1 MAISSFREQA
11 IQFVVN
17 QVIPKL
23 EGDAPYSDFDRA
35 VDAFIREWRNL
46 PERSPQHE
54 PYVRIFTLDG
64 TPKDYRERAKQF
76 MRRAITHLQSLQV
89 SSANQYQ
96 PSDYQLDRLIRA
108 VQKLPSLPV
117 GSLPYQ
123 GLFKVQN
130 TVLPQ
135 FQGGTPTETQQ
146 AIIAECKRQGLPL
159 PTQIAYVLA
168 TTEHETAGTWQPV
181 REAFWLSEEWR
192 KNNLRYYPYYGRGYV
207 QITWD
212 FNYRRYQ
219 DLLGLPLLEQPDLVM
234 RPDVSLYILV
244 HGSKHGVFT
253 GRKIEDYITA
263 SKTDYFNAR
272 KVINGLDRAASI
284 AELAR
289 QWETKIPQQSGTGGL
304 SLGD

>member
-1 MAISSFREQA
+1 MSVSNLREQA
-11 IQFVVN
+11 IQFVAN

-23 EGDAPYSDFDRA
+23 EGDAPYSDFDCA
-35 VDAFIREWRNL
+35 VDDFIREWRNL

-54 PYVRIFTLDG
+54 PYVRLFVLDG
-64 TPKDYRERAKQF
+64 TPKNYRERAKQF
-76 MRRAITHLQSLQV
+76 LCRAIAHLQNLQV
-89 SSANQYQ
+89 FSFSQYQ
-96 PSDYQLDRLIRA
+96 PSDYQVDKLIRA

-117 GSLPYQ
+117 GSVPYQ
-123 GLFKVQN
+123 GLFKAQN

-135 FQGGTPTETQQ
+135 FQGGTPTETQR
-146 AIIAECKRQGLPL
+146 AIAAECRRQGLSL
-159 PTQIAYVLA
+159 PTQIAYLLA

-192 KNNLRYYPYYGRGYV
+192 KKNLRYYPYYGRGYV
-207 QITWD
+207 QITWE

-219 DLLGLPLLEQPDLVM
+219 DLLGLPLLKQPDLVM

-253 GRKIEDYITA
+253 GLKIDDFINAT
-263 SKTDYFNAR
+263 KTDYFNAR
-272 KVINGLDRAASI
+272 KVINGLDRADSI

-289 QWETKIPQQSGTGGL
+289 QWEKKIPQ
-304 SLGD
+304 